1 MPQGS
6 VKFWFDL
13 LGDQAPHG
21 STSGAGWEPEE
32 KETKKTKKQNKR
44 KRKRKNLSL
53 AAASFVSYELAGNV

>member
-1 MPQGS
+1 LPQGS

-44 KRKRKNLSL
+44 KRKRKI
-53 AAASFVSYELAGNV
+53 FR